1 MEQNLRVA
9 IQGVRGAFHEVA
21 AREFF
26 RGREL
31 TIVEEL
37 TFEEL
42 LDSVVDGGSDY
53 GIIAI
58 ENTIAGTIHANLK
71 LLRQKKV
78 RICGEVSIRIRQD
91 LAALPGTRMED
102 LREVRS
108 HYMAINQSRDFF
120 HQYPFIRLVECEDTA
135 LALRQVK
142 EEGDR
147 SVGAIGGEL
156 AARLYGLEVLV
167 PGIETNKKNYTR
179 FLIVEREDLPGLT
192 SFNKA
197 SLCIVLSS
205 HMGSLS
211 QILSVIAF
219 YGIDLTK
226 IESLPIIGE
235 PMNYMF
241 YLDVRFDSMER
252 YRDMLTAIRPLL
264 KELDILGEYMAD
276 ECSWQRIHNQ

>member
-1 MEQNLRVA
+1 MENELKVA

-26 RGREL
+26 QDRPL
-31 TIVEEL
+31 AIVEKM
-37 TFEEL
+37 TFGDL
-42 LDSVVDGGSDY
+42 LDSVVDGSSDY

-71 LLRQKKV
+71 LLRQKRV

-91 LAALPGTRMED
+91 LVVLPGTKIED

-120 HQYPFIRLVECEDTA
+120 QQYPQIRLVECDDTA
-135 LALRQVK
+135 LAIQQVRQ
-142 EEGDR
+142 ENNPTI
-147 SVGAIGGEL
+147 GAIGGEM

-179 FLIVEREDLPGLT
+179 FLIVKREDLPGLDAY
-192 SFNKA
+192 NKA
-197 SLCIVLSS
+197 SLSIVLPS

-211 QILSVIAF
+211 QILSIIAF

-235 PMNYMF
+235 PLNYMF
-241 YLDVRFDSMER
+241 YIDIRFESMER
-252 YRDMLTAIRPLL
+252 YHNMLTAIRPLL
-264 KELDILGEYMAD
+264 KELDVLGEYMAD
-276 ECSWQRIHNQ
+276 ECSWKRIHDQ